1 MRLTLLLLAS
11 VLTCGCTDT
20 TNLSDL
26 KPSSKKLVCPDSDD
40 GFQSFIR
47 DLVHAHAREIGV
59 QSRMHDL
66 LIPNDPAWFVEVFGP
81 ANGPVLDFQYRNQ
94 LRWQFSRLYTYLP
107 MYGQGHNL
115 LVGIDYSEPG
125 HLSNLVADSE
135 LIPSVKGR
143 LKIYSASIAT
153 NEEGPWLEVGS
164 FVYVDGNFR
173 YLGTLTITPDWRQ
186 FYAYYDKP
194 FEP

>member
-1 MRLTLLLLAS
+1 MRLTPLLLAA
-11 VLTCGCTDT
+11 VLTSGCTDR

-26 KPSSKKLVCPDSDD
+26 KLSAKKLVYPESDD

-107 MYGQGHNL
+107 MYGRGQDL
-115 LVGIDYSEPG
+115 LVGIDYSELR
-125 HLSNLVADSE
+125 HLSHFVADSE
-135 LIPSVKGR
+135 LIPSAKGR

-153 NEEGPWLEVGS
+153 NEEGPWLKVGS
-164 FVYVDGNFR
+164 FVYADGNFR
-173 YLGTLTITPDWRQ
+173 YLGTLTITPDWHQ